1 MTYLSPTPPE
11 RPLTPRQ
18 QRRDALL
25 VLADPSA
32 AKEIRKQRHREAWD
46 SDPEYA
52 AAVVCS
58 HDYQRRRG
66 GRGLFDHDDWR
77 PAFGKPCTRCD
88 SVIGCHPDAIVRLVE
103 AADAKARIRYSY
115 RRRPPIDEDGRWH
128 AEISSREPESIETR
142 FGEAALR
149 KAAWRAGFRN
159 PAHGSLWRSFTYG
172 SAAYLSE
179 HRVDRRSPPK
189 YDLCAGMGFL
199 SIPSEERQAPGLLY
213 LSREVR
219 VRQGRGCTLV
229 LESFID
235 DRWATSTK
243 KKEK

>member
-1 MTYLSPTPPE
+1 MTYLSPIPPE

-25 VLADPSA
+25 VLADPRA
-32 AKEIRKQRHREAWD
+32 AKEVRKQRHREAWE

-58 HDYQRRRG
+58 HDYRRRRG

-115 RRRPPIDEDGRWH
+115 RTRPPSDEDGRWH
-128 AEISSREPESIETR
+128 AEISSREPGSVEPR

-149 KAAWRAGFRN
+149 RAAWRAGFRH
-159 PAHGSLWRSFTYG
+159 PRHGSLWRNFTYG
-172 SAAYLSE
+172 VVAFLYE
-179 HRVDRRSPPK
+179 HRDDRRSPPK
-189 YDLCAGMGFL
+189 YDVTAGPGFL

-213 LSREVR
+213 LPREVR

-229 LESFID
+229 LEKLING
-235 DRWATSTK
+235 RWEPAK

>member
-1 MTYLSPTPPE
+1 MTYLSPDPPA
-11 RPLTPRQ
+11 RPLTERQ

-32 AKEIRKQRHREAWD
+32 AKEIRKQRHREAWE
-46 SDPEYA
+46 SNPEYA

-58 HDYQRRRG
+58 HDYTRRRG
-66 GRGLFDHDDWR
+66 GRGMYDSDGWR
-77 PAFGKPCTRCD
+77 PSFGKPCTRCD

-115 RRRPPIDEDGRWH
+115 RTSPPRDDDARWH
-128 AEISSREPESIETR
+128 AEISSREPGNVEPR
-142 FGEAALR
+142 FGEVALNR
-149 KAAWRAGFRN
+149 AAWRAGFRH
-159 PAHGSLWRSFTYG
+159 PRHGSLWRSITYG

-179 HRVDRRSPPK
+179 YRVDRRSPPK

-199 SIPSEERQAPGLLY
+199 SIPRDERQAPGLLY

-229 LESFID
+229 LERLID
-235 DRWATSTK
+235 GRWEPAK

>member
-229 LESFID
+229 LEKLING
-235 DRWATSTK
+235 RWEPAK